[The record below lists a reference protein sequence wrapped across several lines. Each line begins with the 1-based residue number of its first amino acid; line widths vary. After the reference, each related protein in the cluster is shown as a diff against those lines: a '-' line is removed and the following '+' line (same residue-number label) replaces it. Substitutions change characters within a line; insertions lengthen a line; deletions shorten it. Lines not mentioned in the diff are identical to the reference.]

1 MRVQE
6 RRIQSVD
13 RALRLLEALRLTAQP
28 LGLKELSTL
37 TGLNSATAHL
47 LLRTM
52 AAHHYVEQDPETRE
66 YELGLA
72 IVEGGQRAGRRR
84 TLPVLL
90 GPYARR
96 VHEVSGETV
105 FVRAECDGQVYSLI
119 EFEGTQALVA
129 RP

>member
-1 MRVQE
+1 MSSVLDDVKWAGRMCVQE

-28 LGLKELSTL
+28 LGLKELSAL
-37 TGLNSATAHL
+37 TGLNPATAHL

-72 IVEGGQRAGRRR
+72 IV
-84 TLPVLL
+84 
-90 GPYARR
+90 
-96 VHEVSGETV
+96 
-105 FVRAECDGQVYSLI
+105 
-119 EFEGTQALVA
+119 
-129 RP
+129 

>member
-1 MRVQE
+1 MSSVLDDVKETGDVSVQE

-28 LGLKELSTL
+28 LGLKELSAL
-37 TGLNSATAHL
+37 TGLNPATAHL

-52 AAHHYVEQDPETRE
+52 AAHHYIEQDPETRE

-105 FVRAECDGQVYSLI
+105 F
-119 EFEGTQALVA
+119 
-129 RP
+129 